1 MAVEVKTET
10 KPKIDL
16 DKFKEA
22 LNELAL
28 TDILPIMIATIN
40 SLRELGEFSIA
51 SGKLQM
57 KSQKAYDA
65 IQQVGEEPQAFL
77 TILVD
82 KVPGEKLKT
91 LVDLTLKMSLI
102 QSQISKFNTLSA
114 VDKVTA
120 GETLKAVASELTKL
134 LEEMKT

>member
-1 MAVEVKTET
+1 MAVEIKPET
-10 KPKIDL
+10 RPKIDL

-22 LNELAL
+22 LNEIAL
-28 TDILPIMIATIN
+28 TEILPIVIATIN
-40 SLRELGEFSIA
+40 SLRELGEFAIA
-51 SGKLQM
+51 TGKLQM

-65 IQQVGEEPQAFL
+65 FQQVGEEPQAFL
-77 TILVD
+77 AILVD
-82 KVPGEKLKT
+82 KVPQEKLKT

-102 QSQISKFNTLSA
+102 QLQMSKFNTLSA

-120 GETLKAVASELTKL
+120 GETLKAVASELAKL